1 MFVWIVEGERVEGA
15 PHIPPPPPTS
25 NLLATE
31 TSAMRTDQS

>member
-15 PHIPPPPPTS
+15 PHIPPPPPST
-25 NLLATE
+25 LLATE

>member
-15 PHIPPPPPTS
+15 PHIPPPPST
-25 NLLATE
+25 LLATE